1 MPGLDPT
8 SVQRV
13 RPSPDDLFDVAYLED
28 TQERRWVVKAPRTPV
43 AGAMLEDVGEVS
55 ALLGHRLDL
64 AIPIVRGHVR
74 VPEGRAVVQPR
85 LPGRPLDFAQ
95 LPGGLGL
102 AGDVGRALA
111 HIHNLEVALFEEA
124 GRPAYDA
131 EATRAR
137 RLVDL
142 DRAAAT
148 GHVPTGLLAR
158 WEHSLEDV
166 RLWRFLPTPVHGSF
180 TGAHVLA
187 SFDDEDDAVRGR
199 VSAILGW
206 ELAHVGDPA
215 EDFADLAAQASPAAL
230 ESVFEA
236 YGPSRIDRPD
246 PHLLAR
252 ARLAAELAP
261 LRRLLAAT
269 AADAA
274 DLVDRAAEELRLLEE
289 RVFAELELPA
299 AASGPDSPEGREW
312 VAGPMSEP
320 VADAAAARA
329 EAEREESA
337 DHIGGSVPLPAP
349 ASSAPSPSPAD
360 DAEADSPA
368 SVPASE
374 IATVAV
380 PVAAA
385 NGEASAAEKGEAV
398 DPGLTSSPVEDE
410 ELDPG
415 FTSSP
420 LDGEPAQPPRLS
432 AAHFELEEEEPPG
445 AEAGILDLHE
455 GASEFVAVEP
465 KQRGPE
471 GASGPD

>member
-13 RPSPDDLFDVAYLED
+13 RHSPDDLFDVAYLED

-230 ESVFEA
+230 
-236 YGPSRIDRPD
+236 DRGGVE
-246 PHLLAR
+246 HRGWLRCQLAR
-252 ARLAAELAP
+252 AR
-261 LRRLLAAT
+261 
-269 AADAA
+269 
-274 DLVDRAAEELRLLEE
+274 
-289 RVFAELELPA
+289 PA
-299 AASGPDSPEGREW
+299 
-312 VAGPMSEP
+312 VKM
-320 VADAAAARA
+320 
-329 EAEREESA
+329 
-337 DHIGGSVPLPAP
+337 
-349 ASSAPSPSPAD
+349 
-360 DAEADSPA
+360 PA
-368 SVPASE
+368 SVSSRAAPTCRS
-374 IATVAV
+374 VAHS
-380 PVAAA
+380 
-385 NGEASAAEKGEAV
+385 GASAYA
-398 DPGLTSSPVEDE
+398 SSSE
-410 ELDPG
+410 G
-415 FTSSP
+415 SSTT
-420 LDGEPAQPPRLS
+420 ATY
-432 AAHFELEEEEPPG
+432 
-445 AEAGILDLHE
+445 
-455 GASEFVAVEP
+455 AVESAP
-465 KQRGPE
+465 RPRKT
-471 GASGPD
+471 ASLARSS